1 MCHHRN
7 VLQRTYIISPEKT
20 RQGKG
25 TRELVALYEQEQLGY
40 MWPLNTMDS
49 SLGESLQVRVSRE
62 AS

>member
-1 MCHHRN
+1 MPSQKRAAKAVYN
-7 VLQRTYIISPEKT
+7 LSREDK
-20 RQGKG
+20 QGKG

-40 MWPLNTMDS
+40 MRLLSTMDS

>member
-1 MCHHRN
+1 MPSQKRVAKDVYN
-7 VLQRTYIISPEKT
+7 LSREDK
-20 RQGKG
+20 QGKG